1 MSETGSTM
9 LSILENQ
16 AEELRKRLIAHNLMS
31 DEDAEAFAYGLLHT
45 AESLATVYGTLIP
58 NMLREPDI
66 SAETMESQVQDIREE
81 FRHISYHIHDGKLT
95 YL

>member
-31 DEDAEAFAYGLLHT
+31 NEDAEAFVYGLLHT

-66 SAETMESQVQDIREE
+66 SAETMES
-81 FRHISYHIHDGKLT
+81 
-95 YL
+95 